1 MLLGFNKLSVFSFTE
16 NCDSKIYNIYVNGGL
31 LVDVPK
37 KYHVFGST
45 DFRFVYVADAE
56 IQLVGTNKIRP
67 NETNVF

>member
-1 MLLGFNKLSVFSFTE
+1 MLLGFNKLSVFSFPE
-16 NCDSKIYNIYVNGGL
+16 NSDSKIYGIYVNWGL